1 MDIKKIKELIN
12 DPLINKAELA
22 RRMFPNNKAADRNLD
37 NKLAENKYRRLTE
50 KDCESAMKIF
60 SQFCEQIQRT
70 IRDAKKQKIN

>member
-50 KDCESAMKIF
+50 KDCESVMKIF
-60 SQFCEQIQRT
+60 GRFCEQIKRT
-70 IRDAKKQKIN
+70 IRES

>member
-1 MDIKKIKELIN
+1 MDTKKIKDLIN
-12 DPLINKAELA
+12 NPLINKAELA

-50 KDCESAMKIF
+50 VDCESVMKIF

-70 IRDAKKQKIN
+70 ISETKEGKNK